1 MMVHFTGHHLI
12 RAGLAL
18 YACLLLSACGSLN
31 AGGSAP
37 PFRDPT
43 MSMQNAQETVVVGKT
58 SQTEAMA
65 ALGPATEIRFDSGY
79 AIWVYRARTA
89 ESDADRAELLI
100 LFAPSG
106 VVKKTRIRPSYAG
119 RGADPS

>member
-1 MMVHFTGHHLI
+1 MVHFTGHHLI

-18 YACLLLSACGSLN
+18 SACLLLSACGSLN
-31 AGGSAP
+31 AGGTAP

-43 MSMQNAQETVVVGKT
+43 MSMQNAYDAIVVGKT
-58 SQTEAMA
+58 TQAEAMA
-65 ALGPATEIRFDSGY
+65 ALGPATEIHFDSGY
-79 AIWVYRARTA
+79 AIWVYRARAA

-106 VVKKTRIRPSYAG
+106 VVKKTRIRPSYAS